1 MGGVEPRYF
10 KNIEACVDA
19 ILAKVGKHIVLGMP
33 LGLGKPVMLAN
44 AIYQRAR
51 QDSSV
56 ALKIITAISL
66 EKPTGKSKLERRFL
80 EPFVA
85 REFEGVP
92 DLDYVLD
99 LHKGNLPPNVDIQE
113 FFFKAGSYLNNPMQ
127 QQNYVS
133 SNYTHAARDLMLNG
147 VNVVAQ
153 MIAKKEIDGKTLYS
167 FSCNPDLTIDLVPM
181 LRERE
186 AQGMP
191 VALIGEVNCNLPFM
205 HNHAVFEGDVMDM
218 LVENS
223 ACNYALFG
231 VPNMAIT
238 PADHL
243 IGFNASALIKD
254 GGTLQVGIG
263 SLGSALVYSTVLR
276 HQHNDVYKSLMRD
289 LELESKF
296 PLIKDWGGADTFT
309 EGLYGCSEMLV
320 DGYMHLYQAG
330 VLKREVFDDTE
341 LQELLNNKKI
351 TTTISLEML
360 DTLVAEGIV
369 GSKLRARDVQYLK
382 RFGILKPAV
391 EFKGGALV
399 IDGAPVSADINADNV
414 RELLAAKGLGE
425 QLQGGVMAHGG
436 FFLGPKNFYRMLHHL
451 SDEEHQKICMTSV
464 NYINHLMDHR
474 FGRQDLKRSQRKNA
488 RFINSAMMVTLN
500 GAVVSDGLA
509 DGRVVSGVG
518 GQYNFVAMAHEIN
531 DARSILKLKATRNS
545 GGQVLSNIV
554 FNYGHMTIPRHLR
567 DIVVT
572 EYGIADLLGK
582 SDQEIYIALIKIA
595 DSRFQE
601 QLLAQAKK
609 VGKISSDYV
618 LPAQFCQN
626 TPERIMLLYQK
637 YSEQGYFSP
646 FPFGC
651 DFTSDELRLGKA
663 LRALKAKTSSIAG
676 MLKSLIAAM
685 QVRGVPGELQPL
697 LLQLKLDQPQT
708 LKERLE
714 QKLVVAELLRQG

>member
-1 MGGVEPRYF
+1 MSGSGPQYF
-10 KNIEACVDA
+10 NNVDACVDA

-33 LGLGKPVMLAN
+33 LGLGKPVVLAN
-44 AIYQRAR
+44 ALYQRAR
-51 QDSSV
+51 LDSSV
-56 ALKIITAISL
+56 ALKIVTAISL
-66 EKPTGKSKLERRFL
+66 EKPTGKSKLEKDFL

-99 LHKGNLPPNVDIQE
+99 LRSGKLPSNVEVQE

-133 SNYTHAARDLMLNG
+133 SNYTHAARDLILNG

-153 MIAKKEIDGKTLYS
+153 MIAKKEIDGRTLYS
-167 FSCNPDLTIDLVPM
+167 FSCNPDLSIDLVPM

-186 AQGMP
+186 AQGIP

-205 HNHAVFEGDVMDM
+205 HNHAVFAGDDMDM
-218 LVENS
+218 LVENA

-231 VPNMAIT
+231 APNMAIT
-238 PADHL
+238 PVDHM

-276 HQHNDVYKSLMRD
+276 HQHNDVYQSLMKD
-289 LELESKF
+289 LELEAKF
-296 PLIKDWGGADTFT
+296 PLIKDWGGSEPFA

-320 DGYMHLYQAG
+320 DGFMHLYKAG

-341 LQELLNNKKI
+341 LQELLNHKKI
-351 TTTISLEML
+351 STTISLEML
-360 DTLVAEGIV
+360 DTLVAEGLIAP
-369 GSKLRARDVQYLK
+369 KLRARDVQYLK
-382 RFGILKPAV
+382 RFGILRPAV

-399 IDGAPVSADINADNV
+399 IDGEPIATDISAEHV
-414 RELLAAKGLGE
+414 RELLATKGLGE
-425 QLQGGVMAHGG
+425 QLQGGVLAHGG
-436 FFLGPKNFYRMLHHL
+436 FFLGPKDFYRMLHNL

-464 NYINHLMDHR
+464 NYINHLYDHR
-474 FGRQDLKRSQRKNA
+474 FGRQDLKRAQRKDA

-500 GAVVSDGLA
+500 GAAVSDGLA

-518 GQYNFVAMAHEIN
+518 GQYNFVAMAHEMN

-601 QLLAQAKK
+601 ALLAQAKK
-609 VGKISSDYV
+609 IGKIPSGYV

-626 TPERIMLLYQK
+626 TPARIMALYQK
-637 YSEQGYFSP
+637 YSEQGHFSP

-651 DFTSDELRLGKA
+651 DFTPDELRLGKA
-663 LRALKAKTSSIAG
+663 LKTLKAKTSTKVG
-676 MLKSLIAAM
+676 MLKSLIVAM
-685 QVRGVPGELQPL
+685 QVKDIPSELQPL
-697 LLQLKLDQPQT
+697 LSRLQLDQPKT
-708 LKERLE
+708 FKERLE
-714 QKLVVAELLRQG
+714 QKLVVAELMH